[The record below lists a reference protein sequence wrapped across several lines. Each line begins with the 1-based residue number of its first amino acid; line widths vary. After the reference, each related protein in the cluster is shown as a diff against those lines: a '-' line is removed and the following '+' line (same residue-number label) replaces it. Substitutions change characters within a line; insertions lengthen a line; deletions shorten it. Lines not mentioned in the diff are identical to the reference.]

1 MSVYTRIIFALAL
14 LAVGCTGFADQTGL
28 HWTGCDVSK
37 SAYISDVAN
46 AYAQQTG
53 IPVNLH
59 SGNSSSG
66 IRDVQTGAADLGG
79 TSRYLLPDDP
89 REAGVELVPV
99 AWDAVAFIVHK
110 DNPVMDIS
118 LDQIKAIYTGKIKN
132 WSSLGGPDQKI
143 DVFAY
148 KNKDSG
154 AGQSLRE
161 LLFSDTSQYIT
172 ASRVFDSSAELEQAL
187 IENRNAIAF
196 TGVSNARLGDFK
208 IVSLDSVEPTVD
220 NIKSGT
226 YGLYR
231 PLYLA
236 YNPASPNLESIK
248 DFISYVNSK
257 SGREIMY
264 SNGVVPYREA
274 ISLVM
279 KKVRDNEASYPQ
291 LVDKNE

>member
-1 MSVYTRIIFALAL
+1 VAVYTRIIFALTL

-37 SAYISDVAN
+37 NAYISDVAN

-59 SGNSSSG
+59 PGNSSSG

-132 WSSLGGPDQKI
+132 WSSLGGPDQQI
-143 DVFAY
+143 EVFAY

-161 LLFSDTSQYIT
+161 LLFSDTSQHLP
-172 ASRVFDSSAELEQAL
+172 ASRVFDSSSELEQAV
-187 IENRNAIAF
+187 IENPNAIAF
-196 TGVSNARLGDFK
+196 TGISNARLGDFR

-236 YNPASPNLESIK
+236 YDPASPNLESIK

-257 SGREIMY
+257 TGREIMY

-279 KKVRDNEASYPQ
+279 KKVRDNEATYPQ